1 VRDIIL
7 RGAYTRDYNDLAGN
21 PQTFLITA
29 PDNAADGKVAGL
41 EVAGQTYFNN
51 VPALAKVLPE
61 WSKGFGVS
69 ANYTYIKS
77 SQTLHH
83 PFKLKYCPSGGS
95 FNNDSLSLFGCD
107 TNGLPFTDMPLQYL
121 SKNAYNLMAFYDKG
135 PMSMRLAYSWR
146 SRFLQ
151 GVSVNG
157 TSDPGG
163 GATSADPT
171 RATVVDGKT
180 VYPTDVGW
188 GLPTWQEAAGQLDFG
203 FDYRFGEHVQFSFNA
218 SNILDTVVKQT
229 QQQGIGNMT
238 RSWFEP
244 GRSYRLALR
253 YTY

>member
-1 VRDIIL
+1 
-7 RGAYTRDYNDLAGN
+7 
-21 PQTFLITA
+21 
-29 PDNAADGKVAGL
+29 K
-41 EVAGQTYFNN
+41 
-51 VPALAKVLPE
+51 
-61 WSKGFGVS
+61 
-69 ANYTYIKS
+69 
-77 SQTLHH
+77 
-83 PFKLKYCPSGGS
+83 
-95 FNNDSLSLFGCD
+95 
-107 TNGLPFTDMPLQYL
+107 DMPLQYL
-121 SKNAYNLMAFYDKG
+121 SKNAYNLMVFYDKG

-157 TSDPGG
+157 TQGQD
-163 GATSADPT
+163 ATSADPT

-180 VYPTDVGW
+180 VYPQDVGW

-203 FDYRFGEHVQFSFNA
+203 FDYRFSDNLQASFSA

-229 QQQGIGNMT
+229 QQQGIGNNI

>member
-1 VRDIIL
+1 VTDIIM
-7 RGAYTRDYNDLAGN
+7 RSAYTRDYNDLAGN

-29 PDNAADGKVAGL
+29 PDNASDGKVTGL
-41 EVAGQTYFNN
+41 ELAGQTYFNN
-51 VPALAKVLPE
+51 VPALAGILPE
-61 WSKGFGVS
+61 WTKGFGVS

-77 SQTLHH
+77 EQKLHH
-83 PFKLKYCPSGGS
+83 PFNLKYCPAKSS
-95 FNNDSLSLFGCD
+95 FNNSTLNLLGCD

-121 SKNAYNLMAFYDKG
+121 SKNAYNVMFMYDQG
-135 PMSMRLAYSWR
+135 AMSMRLAYSWR

-157 TSDPGG
+157 TQGDN
-163 GATSADPT
+163 ATSADPT
-171 RATVVDGKT
+171 RATVVNGQT
-180 VYPTDVGW
+180 VYPQDVGW

-203 FDYRFGEHVQFSFNA
+203 FDYRFKEHVQLSFNA

-238 RSWFEP
+238 RAWFEP